1 VNQDIKQLD
10 YQVNYV
16 KCGMIMTKL
25 YKILDYDNTVVRI
38 FGYKDEAEKFS
49 KLDKCFKIETIKVFK
64 EQKKDNK
71 FIWAYKILGDGIV

>member
-1 VNQDIKQLD
+1 MK
-10 YQVNYV
+10 
-16 KCGMIMTKL
+16 KL

-38 FGYKDEAEKFS
+38 FSNKEEAEHFKN
-49 KLDKCFKIETIKVFK
+49 LDRYLRIETIKVFK